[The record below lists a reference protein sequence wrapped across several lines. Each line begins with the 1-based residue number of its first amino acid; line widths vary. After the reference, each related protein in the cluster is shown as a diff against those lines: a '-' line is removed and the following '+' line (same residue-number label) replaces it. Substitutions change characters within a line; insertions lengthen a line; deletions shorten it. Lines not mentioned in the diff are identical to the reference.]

1 MTMVV
6 LSPLRK
12 QGDVNKIPVA
22 LTAVLLQGSGAPPM
36 ATLPRTQG
44 SSTPPTATL
53 ACTQDSGISLPDTL
67 AHSYTPIVHL
77 DPLLA
82 SIKEGSG
89 PSCERVARED
99 GLTNRLTLSPSR
111 TLVTPTTRASPG
123 RRITRAAFSPLVF
136 HLAPTHL
143 GWDTQRQIYSSVQGP
158 PRVETPTALFTPS
171 RRLSTTLRPRCVV
184 QGYCGSVWSMHE
196 GLAETV
202 ERRRHRNCSPDY
214 RLRRWAAMHRR

>member
-1 MTMVV
+1 MGEQDRRPIWLAPVTSNDGSPCASMTTAV

-12 QGDVNKIPVA
+12 QGDVSKIPA
-22 LTAVLLQGSGAPPM
+22 SPTAVLLQGSGAPPT

-44 SSTPPTATL
+44 SSTPPTAML
-53 ACTQDSGISLPDTL
+53 ACTQGSGTSLSDTL

-82 SIKEGSG
+82 SIKGGPE
-89 PSCERVARED
+89 PSCERVAREN
-99 GLTNRLTLSPSR
+99 GLTNRLTLSLSLSRAR
-111 TLVTPTTRASPG
+111 TLATPTTSASPW

-158 PRVETPTALFTPS
+158 PGVETPTVFIIHTRTS
-171 RRLSTTLRPRCVV
+171 
-184 QGYCGSVWSMHE
+184 
-196 GLAETV
+196 
-202 ERRRHRNCSPDY
+202 
-214 RLRRWAAMHRR
+214 